1 MAILNTRRILG
12 RLNQFPVSG
21 SVTLSDP
28 SFISVTQTNN
38 VTTLGNSEDDTD
50 DYYIFKTTIDTG
62 ATSTTFSTDTE
73 STDCSF
79 AAATGRF
86 TTTTAGDYRIGATLV
101 FKVSATTEFYVKVY
115 VDASSVYSQ
124 KITVNSA
131 VDPQPISIN
140 LIESLTADQ
149 YVRIRIDRST
159 DDNIYPQLGS
169 TFTMNRIGPSG
180 GGSGGG
186 GVTINNNTEG
196 NILNATGGSSTIAG
210 IDDFKYISSTNV
222 VSGSGQIK
230 AQSFAFEGTNDSGV
244 PALYKFQVKGGVLQ
258 LVSGSLT

>member
-38 VTTLGNSEDDTD
+38 VIDLGTDEDDD
-50 DYYIFKTTIDTG
+50 SNYFIFKTNIASG
-62 ATSTTFSTDTE
+62 ATTTTFSTDAE
-73 STDCSF
+73 SADCSF

-86 TTTTAGDYRIGATLV
+86 TTTTAGDYRIGCTLV
-101 FKVSATTEFYVKVY
+101 FLVSSTASFTIKVF
-115 VDASSVYSQ
+115 VDGSSVYQQS
-124 KITVNSA
+124 ITVNSS

-149 YVRIRIDRST
+149 YVRIRIERSG
-159 DDNIYPQLGS
+159 DENIYPRAGS

-244 PALYKFQVKGGVLQ
+244 PVLYKFQVKGGVLQ